1 MAAKAKAP
9 VVKVTTDMIDKAA
22 RTSTVKDLV
31 RLAEAFARAGA
42 HGPYPVVLPLLG
54 ACAVQKPEGTVY
66 RRHNIPAGTRV
77 NAGRITIGKRNGL
90 IFVLP
95 IEGEWVCDKGPV
107 EWIELSWD
115 DVINTFDDLADRVEG
130 YLDGI
135 KVSEIQA
142 AVVDAINR
150 NPAMHKILS
159 EGFVLAQEHKKQDV
173 NTDVDQSNPL
183 WGAF

>member
-1 MAAKAKAP
+1 MTKRKAP
-9 VVKVTTDMIDKAA
+9 ASIVTPDMVDKAS
-22 RTSTVKDLV
+22 RTTTVTDLV
-31 RLAEAFARAGA
+31 KLAEAFARAGA
-42 HGPYPVVLPLLG
+42 HGPYSIELPLLT
-54 ACAVQKPEGTVY
+54 ACAVKEKGY
-66 RRHNIPAGTRV
+66 RRHNVPSGTRV

-115 DVINTFDDLADRVEG
+115 DIINSFSDLAERVEG
-130 YLDGI
+130 YLDGTN
-135 KVSEIQA
+135 VTAIQT

-159 EGFVLAQEHKKQDV
+159 EGFVVAQEHKKQNVAD
-173 NTDVDQSNPL
+173 DVDQAHPL